1 MSTLPYNLR
10 MIVVEDGAFDRGQA
24 SNGIELWDMQAKYA
38 DVIPSQQVI
47 EQMDR
52 MSAKLSPPRE
62 VRGRGGRICRLCKS
76 MT

>member
-1 MSTLPYNLR
+1 MSTLHYHLR
-10 MIVVEDGAFDRGQA
+10 MIVVDYGDFDRGQA
-24 SNGIELWDMQAKYA
+24 SNSIELWDMQARYA

-52 MSAKLSPPRE
+52 TSAKRSPPRE
-62 VRGRGGRICRLCKS
+62 VRGRGGGICRSCKS